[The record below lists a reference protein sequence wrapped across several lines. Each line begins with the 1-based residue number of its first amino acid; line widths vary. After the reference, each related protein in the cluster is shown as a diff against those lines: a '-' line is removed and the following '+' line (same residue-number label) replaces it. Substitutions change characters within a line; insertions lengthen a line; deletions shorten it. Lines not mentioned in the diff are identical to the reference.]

1 MASSS
6 VLGNPQSSWYQWV
19 QDKDVKAEAKPILL
33 GKMSFPSPL
42 ESPDGPCTNGWLDL
56 DHCLHPVSE
65 SVSCLVWSSALF
77 IFEAPAPS
85 KEHRLWRRGRHEKRR
100 QNRGWER
107 PARREIQKGQRGLPW
122 WLSGKES
129 AYPCWRHEFD
139 PWSGKI
145 PCNGATKPVIHNC

>member
-1 MASSS
+1 MMRMIEQPAWAGLVSCLGAGWGLYFSVASSS

-77 IFEAPAPS
+77 IFEAPAPTPTLCI
-85 KEHRLWRRGRHEKRR
+85 LWPFHT
-100 QNRGWER
+100 
-107 PARREIQKGQRGLPW
+107 LCSSSS
-122 WLSGKES
+122 L
-129 AYPCWRHEFD
+129 YF
-139 PWSGKI
+139 
-145 PCNGATKPVIHNC
+145 